1 MHRRLIGAL
10 FFALLS
16 LSTAASAQQEL
27 TGSNTVAYDFA
38 GFTAAGF
45 APAPA
50 AGQLDSNEWIARGV
64 QALSLDF
71 GGTSAHADFANGIS
85 PGGELDGGL
94 WAFTPVPSA
103 CGAGSRTLLGVQPS
117 NRTFTPGSFRV
128 RVRNA
133 SGAPLEAIS
142 LEYTLAHLNDAGRS
156 MVHTLS
162 VIQLDEASA
171 QTDLAEVPEL
181 RFETPVAA
189 SASPAWVSACR
200 RAWIELPSPAP
211 SGSFI
216 VISFDFDDGSGA
228 DQRDEIGITDVR
240 IGTMPLPDG
249 GVIEID
255 GGAIEAD
262 ASALDAGA
270 LEDAGATDGGATAD
284 AGPREERDAG
294 TRDGGRSD
302 AGRAGD
308 ASAPR
313 MDAGPADGAEDG
325 CGCSAPGRA
334 PSAPGLLSALPLL
347 ALVCGRARR
356 SARRPACS
364 PD

>member
-1 MHRRLIGAL
+1 MHRRSIAPSIFGLLAL
-10 FFALLS
+10 SAA
-16 LSTAASAQQEL
+16 TATAQQEL
-27 TGSNTVAYDFA
+27 TGANTVIYDFA

-45 APAPA
+45 GPAPA
-50 AGQLDSNEWIARGV
+50 AGQLDSDEWIARGV
-64 QALSLDF
+64 QTLNLDF
-71 GGTSAHADFANGIS
+71 GATSTHADFANGVS
-85 PGGELDGGL
+85 AGGELDGGV

-117 NRTFTPGSFRV
+117 NRTLTPGSFRV
-128 RVRNA
+128 RVRNG
-133 SGAPLEAIS
+133 SGAPIDAVS

-156 MVHTLS
+156 TVHTLS
-162 VIQLDEASA
+162 VLQLDEAGA
-171 QTDLAEVPEL
+171 QTDLTEVPEL

-189 SASPAWVSACR
+189 SPSPAWESACR

-249 GVIEID
+249 GVIEVD
-255 GGAIEAD
+255 GGVIEVD
-262 ASALDAGA
+262 AGALDAGP

-284 AGPREERDAG
+284 AGTSERDAG
-294 TRDGGRSD
+294 TRDAGRSD
-302 AGRAGD
+302 AGGADD

-313 MDAGPADGAEDG
+313 MDAGPADGAEEG
-325 CGCSAPGRA
+325 CGCSAPGRT
-334 PSAPGLLSALPLL
+334 PSAPGLVSALALL
-347 ALVCGRARR
+347 ALVCVRARR
-356 SARRPACS
+356 SARRPAS
-364 PD
+364 SV